1 MRSQPCM
8 LFLVVLALSTAVAAQ
23 AANNQS
29 TNDAGIQHD
38 GNAWSTESVRLAEE
52 LKKLQD
58 GLPAKKKELAR
69 LHRKW
74 VVVKGRMP
82 TADELK
88 KFEEKQADG
97 EVKIEDNPYVN
108 NNPLSSPG
116 RHREAYYRKLY
127 EIRNDEERIAAL
139 QDRLNALKP

>member
-1 MRSQPCM
+1 M
-8 LFLVVLALSTAVAAQ
+8 LFLVVLALSTAIAAQ
-23 AANNQS
+23 AGNNQL
-29 TNDAGIQHD
+29 TDNAGVQHD
-38 GNAWSTESVRLAEE
+38 GSARLTESGRLAEE

-58 GLPAKKKELAR
+58 GLPVKKKELAR

-82 TADELK
+82 TADELEE
-88 KFEEKQADG
+88 FGEKQADG

-116 RHREAYYRKLY
+116 RHREAYYKKLY
-127 EIRNDEERIAAL
+127 EIRHDEERIATV
-139 QDRLNALKP
+139 QERLNALKP